1 MRETQQEL
9 KVSNSS
15 SVGLLER
22 EMSKLIKKRSYNTM
36 AYRFSEIT
44 LQRLVVQIEEAS
56 LLHIIIQG
64 SRILPS
70 VFSSSPRTLS
80 SSVWSKL
87 ACDTSEF

>member
-9 KVSNSS
+9 RVSRSS
-15 SVGLLER
+15 SVGLLEK
-22 EMSKLIKKRSYNTM
+22 EMSKLIKRRSYNTT
-36 AYRFSEIT
+36 AYKFSDIT
-44 LQRLVVQIEEAS
+44 PQRLVVQIEKAS

-70 VFSSSPRTLS
+70 VISSSPRTL